1 MEDARVIR
9 VLGRAGTMALLLM
22 LALAAP
28 AAANHVQCGDVIT
41 QDTTLDSDLAC
52 TGAVGLTIEGTGVAL
67 DLGGHSISGPGGN
80 SYGIAIYSATDPGVW
95 DGTIRGFGTGI
106 DADGPDGLVVRD
118 MLLEQNGVG
127 LDCTYSDRCSSFDS
141 TLRHNIVG
149 VNFDAA
155 DGGANGMS
163 FVRRNHAH
171 DNETGFSFVDYDV
184 TATDNRVERNSRT
197 GVVIDYNAQVQMS
210 RNLVAGNGEDGV
222 SVSFLSNATIGS
234 NRIERNGGNGVGV
247 YGDHF
252 FENTGAVVSGNH
264 IARNAHDGVLV
275 LADGAQAVVER
286 NRTPRNGDD
295 GIDVRFREG
304 LSGFDVDVVVRAN
317 RADFNADLGIYA
329 IPGTTDGGGNRAKS
343 NGDPA
348 QCVGVIC
355 K

>member
-1 MEDARVIR
+1 V
-9 VLGRAGTMALLLM
+9 T
-22 LALAAP
+22 
-28 AAANHVQCGDVIT
+28 
-41 QDTTLDSDLAC
+41 
-52 TGAVGLTIEGTGVAL
+52 L

-80 SYGIAIYSATDPGVW
+80 SYGVAIYSATDPGVS
-95 DGTIRGFGTGI
+95 GGKIRGFGTGI

-141 TLRHNIVG
+141 TFRHNIVG

-184 TATDNRVERNSRT
+184 TATDNRVERNSRS

-222 SVSFLSNATIGS
+222 SVSFLSNATIGG

-252 FENTGAVVSGNH
+252 FENTSAVVRDNR
-264 IARNAHDGVLV
+264 IARNALGGVLV
-275 LADGAQAVVER
+275 LADGVVDVAVER
-286 NRTPRNGDD
+286 NRTFRNGDD
-295 GIDVRFREG
+295 GIDVRFRDG
-304 LSGFDVDVVVRAN
+304 VSGFTVDVLVGGN
-317 RADFNADLGIYA
+317 RADFNTDLGIHA
-329 IPGTTDGGGNRAKS
+329 IPGTTDGGGNRAKG

-348 QCVGVIC
+348 QCVGVVC
-355 K
+355 R